1 MSSNYNTTNSQ
12 EITLNFVWQKLIK
25 LMDKMGFLMFKLLR
39 FFLKNILFFIVLII
53 LGVVIGYFLD
63 SKRQETH
70 KYQVVVIPNF
80 DSSTYL
86 YKKINTL
93 KSNEFDN
100 IVAAEIEPVIDI
112 SAFISDRWD
121 NLKIA
126 EFMNS
131 NNLNIHEHKPGGQAE
146 KIYKYHLLTIYTD
159 QTDTDGSIIN
169 NFLNKLNQ
177 EPYFLERQKIENH
190 NLEQKIKEYEA
201 SIRDINAIF
210 EKLGKTEL
218 ASAKDVNIENHAQTN
233 DLLNNKSSIIDR
245 INKSKINRIEQEK
258 VIYEVSRFSDIQS
271 KSISNMIFIPVILVF
286 LFLIFSF
293 FRRMYQRYST
303 LKTE

>member
-93 KSNEFDN
+93 KSNDFDN

>member
-70 KYQVVVIPNF
+70 KYQAVVIPNF

>member
-1 MSSNYNTTNSQ
+1 
-12 EITLNFVWQKLIK
+12 
-25 LMDKMGFLMFKLLR
+25 MDKMGFLMFKLLR

>member
-1 MSSNYNTTNSQ
+1 
-12 EITLNFVWQKLIK
+12 
-25 LMDKMGFLMFKLLR
+25 MDSMGFIMFKLLR
-39 FFLKNILFFIVLII
+39 FFLKNIIFFIILVI

-63 SKRQETH
+63 GKKQETH

-100 IVAAEIEPVIDI
+100 IVAAEIEPVIDV

-159 QTDTDGSIIN
+159 QTDSDGAIVS
-169 NFLNKLNQ
+169 NFLDKLNQ
-177 EPYFLERQKIENH
+177 EPYFLERQKIENL
-190 NLEQKIKEYEA
+190 NLEQKIEEYEN
-201 SIRDINAIF
+201 SVKSINAIF
-210 EKLGKTEL
+210 EKLGQTEL
-218 ASAKDVNIENHAQTN
+218 TSAYDVNIENHAQTN
-233 DLLNNKSSIIDR
+233 DLLNNKSGIIDR

-258 VIYEVSRFSDIQS
+258 IIYEVTRFSDIQS
-271 KSISNMIFIPVILVF
+271 KSISNMIVIPIILIF
-286 LFLIFSF
+286 LFIVFSF
-293 FRRMYQRYST
+293 IRKTYKRYNNP
-303 LKTE
+303 EAV